1 MADVHLFIKLC
12 FILTAEFFSTG
23 KPQKHTVKNPKFQPK
38 VCALCRSGNPPVA
51 MKCQSEHRA
60 QNKPDCAILISI
72 SPIITI
78 IETQLMKAYVW
89 WHALVIIV
97 YLLLNNVLNL
107 N

>member
-1 MADVHLFIKLC
+1 MSVF
-12 FILTAEFFSTG
+12 
-23 KPQKHTVKNPKFQPK
+23 VQPK
-38 VCALCRSGNPPVA
+38 VCVLCYSGNPTVA

-78 IETQLMKAYVW
+78 IETQLMKENVW